1 MCAIRLHVTPNGA
14 VPSETPARASA
25 FGTRLKNMMML
36 LLRAFAVVWVAAAAK
51 HPHNEALKVADYVRE
66 VRDQLH
72 NDGQPA
78 AAAPSGKGWPDA
90 AAKAAAMERI
100 AAAAEERRL
109 AIRRHYGL
117 EGTPDAERWLDEAIG
132 FTKEE
137 AKAFTIE
144 KLRAA
149 VERGG
154 PLRIGVMGIS
164 VTAGHD
170 CHYNQSFP
178 LVFARHFGR
187 ALDAGGVELVM
198 RNHAIGG
205 FGVMPSHFCTQT
217 MVGADNDVV
226 AWDYQMMAP
235 RFDCRVEQWARAF
248 ALSAAQPAM
257 LYWQGGLYLAKDG
270 TLKEKDLLAPSKND
284 KQSCGNRWVVNG
296 YASVGAHWGNMLS
309 VVANLRYKAGLSI
322 LKDGTDPLFM
332 DPLKGKM
339 PSPDYDEPHR
349 RALAANA
356 TDDGAAAASEPG
368 RRRLARHH
376 PGPALHRLWGLA
388 WAHAYLGLLAQAMR
402 APAPDADA
410 PARRD
415 LPPVMGC
422 APRLCKEVVPQ
433 CATTVLPRV
442 GGGGATPSSLE
453 ALITSGLGEGHW
465 KLINSDTS
473 RAIAIKT
480 YGRARTHRARARS
493 LSSARVSHAVNRR
506 AQVRRREDGPRRRGV
521 ERAAQDAAPDQA
533 RRPADRRV
541 RGAVPVG
548 ALPEGAARAA
558 EERRLLPRRRGARR
572 PRRRAE
578 GVRRAHREGH
588 VLRRRQ
594 GRPRGRAR
602 ARGAREKQLGQ
613 RLRRDVSRA
622 LLLTGGG
629 ARGASALAE

>member
-1 MCAIRLHVTPNGA
+1 
-14 VPSETPARASA
+14 
-25 FGTRLKNMMML
+25 MMML

-170 CHYNQSFP
+170 CHYSQSFP

-296 YASVGAHWGNMLS
+296 YASI
-309 VVANLRYKAGLSI
+309 VADQ
-322 LKDGTDPLFM
+322 DGSR
-332 DPLKGKM
+332 
-339 PSPDYDEPHR
+339 SPDGSVPEDAVATPTDIEGAEQREIAEPCAR
-349 RALAANA
+349 FPCC
-356 TDDGAAAASEPG
+356 GF
-368 RRRLARHH
+368 RRRPENRTV
-376 PGPALHRLWGLA
+376 PGPTSICGYAIRG
-388 WAHAYLGLLAQAMR
+388 
-402 APAPDADA
+402 D
-410 PARRD
+410 
-415 LPPVMGC
+415 C
-422 APRLCKEVVPQ
+422 
-433 CATTVLPRV
+433 
-442 GGGGATPSSLE
+442 GG
-453 ALITSGLGEGHW
+453 
-465 KLINSDTS
+465 
-473 RAIAIKT
+473 
-480 YGRARTHRARARS
+480 
-493 LSSARVSHAVNRR
+493 
-506 AQVRRREDGPRRRGV
+506 
-521 ERAAQDAAPDQA
+521 
-533 RRPADRRV
+533 
-541 RGAVPVG
+541 
-548 ALPEGAARAA
+548 
-558 EERRLLPRRRGARR
+558 
-572 PRRRAE
+572 
-578 GVRRAHREGH
+578 
-588 VLRRRQ
+588 
-594 GRPRGRAR
+594 
-602 ARGAREKQLGQ
+602 
-613 RLRRDVSRA
+613 
-622 LLLTGGG
+622 
-629 ARGASALAE
+629 

>member
-1 MCAIRLHVTPNGA
+1 MM
-14 VPSETPARASA
+14 RAP
-25 FGTRLKNMMML
+25 
-36 LLRAFAVVWVAAAAK
+36 LLRALAVVWVVWMTAANK
-51 HPHNEALKVADYVRE
+51 QHPHNEALKVADYVRE
-66 VRDQLH
+66 VRDQLQH
-72 NDGQPA
+72 DGQPA
-78 AAAPSGKGWPDA
+78 AAAPTGKGWPDA

-205 FGVMPSHFCTQT
+205 FGVMPSHFCTQA
-217 MVGADNDVV
+217 MVGADNDIV

-257 LYWQGGLYLAKDG
+257 LYWQGSLYLPKEG
-270 TLKEKDLLAPSKND
+270 SLKEKDLLAPSKND

-349 RALAANA
+349 RALAANQ
-356 TDDGAAAASEPG
+356 TDDDGSSQG

-402 APAPDADA
+402 APEPDEAA
-410 PARRD
+410 AARRE

-422 APRLCKEVVPQ
+422 TPRLCKDVVPQ
-433 CATTVLPRV
+433 CATTVLPRIND
-442 GGGGATPSSLE
+442 GATPSSLE

-480 YGRARTHRARARS
+480 YGCERTHRARARS

-506 AQVRRREDGPRRRGV
+506 VQVRRREDGPRRRGL

-558 EERRLLPRRRGARR
+558 EER
-572 PRRRAE
+572 
-578 GVRRAHREGH
+578 
-588 VLRRRQ
+588 
-594 GRPRGRAR
+594 
-602 ARGAREKQLGQ
+602 
-613 RLRRDVSRA
+613 
-622 LLLTGGG
+622 
-629 ARGASALAE
+629 